1 MAILNGLIKKMSG
14 SAGQLTFKTVNGRT
28 VVSEKVTKVR
38 NTRTKGQQRQ
48 RMKWV
53 NIVRMYAG
61 LVPLLKNA
69 FERKAQYH
77 TDYNMFVRAN
87 SVAAPVYLTKAESD
101 GGACI
106 AAPYQITQGTL
117 PSISVKGTG
126 DKAVTSINLGGLA
139 IDENTTVKDFAK
151 AVVTNNPE
159 FDYGDQISFYKV
171 LQRLNAETQIP
182 YCAFSASYVV
192 LDKES
197 TAKLWDL
204 VDKVGFAAK
213 EGFLAH
219 GADDGDGVFAWVHSR
234 NDYGKTKVSTQYL
247 IDNNSMLQAY
257 KTDDAFTKACKS
269 YGSSADVFLTP
280 DGNGSVAPVTPAV
293 PDVTPS
299 DGKFEVK
306 LLANPSVGGT
316 VTGAGRYPAGQS
328 VEISA
333 SPAEGY
339 QFNRWSDGDT
349 NASRSITL
357 SSNTALTAYFKSDSD
372 TGEQEPGG
380 GGLEG

>member
-1 MAILNGLIKKMSG
+1 MSG

-182 YCAFSASYVV
+182 YCAFSAS
-192 LDKES
+192 
-197 TAKLWDL
+197 
-204 VDKVGFAAK
+204 
-213 EGFLAH
+213 
-219 GADDGDGVFAWVHSR
+219 
-234 NDYGKTKVSTQYL
+234 
-247 IDNNSMLQAY
+247 
-257 KTDDAFTKACKS
+257 
-269 YGSSADVFLTP
+269 
-280 DGNGSVAPVTPAV
+280 
-293 PDVTPS
+293 
-299 DGKFEVK
+299 
-306 LLANPSVGGT
+306 
-316 VTGAGRYPAGQS
+316 
-328 VEISA
+328 
-333 SPAEGY
+333 
-339 QFNRWSDGDT
+339 
-349 NASRSITL
+349 
-357 SSNTALTAYFKSDSD
+357 
-372 TGEQEPGG
+372 
-380 GGLEG
+380 

>member
-1 MAILNGLIKKMSG
+1 MD
-14 SAGQLTFKTVNGRT
+14 VP
-28 VVSEKVTKVR
+28 
-38 NTRTKGQQRQ
+38 KGQQRQ

-219 GADDGDGVFAWVHSR
+219 GENEGDGVFAWVHSR
-234 NDYGKTKVSTQYL
+234 NDYG
-247 IDNNSMLQAY
+247 
-257 KTDDAFTKACKS
+257 DAFTKACKS
-269 YGSSADVFLTP
+269 YGSSADAFLTP

-333 SPAEGY
+333 
-339 QFNRWSDGDT
+339 
-349 NASRSITL
+349 
-357 SSNTALTAYFKSDSD
+357 LTFSV
-372 TGEQEPGG
+372 
-380 GGLEG
+380 